1 MTHARHISART
12 TPSRRARLVGRA
24 AAGALLSAGLLASA
38 AIPAQAASP
47 GSAVSFGGAGS
58 FAPQQTPGTD
68 PYNLLMTAELL
79 IGTPYQ
85 WGGTTP
91 AGFDC
96 SGFVQHVLASHGMYY
111 PRTTDA
117 MLAATREVAP
127 GDQRPGDLVFYMSGQ
142 SSYHMGFYAGNGWIV
157 DSGSSG
163 SSVKLRQMWPGTVVY
178 TRVLI

>member
-1 MTHARHISART
+1 MTHAQT
-12 TPSRRARLVGRA
+12 TPARSRSRRLARA
-24 AAGALLSAGLLASA
+24 AAGALLCGGLLTTA
-38 AIPAQAASP
+38 ALPAQAASP
-47 GSAVSFGGAGS
+47 GGAVQFGGAGS

-68 PYNLLMTAELL
+68 PYNLLMTAESYL
-79 IGTPYQ
+79 GTPYR

-96 SGFVQHVLASHGMYY
+96 SGFVQYVLASHGMYY

-117 MLAATREVAP
+117 MLAATRAVAP
-127 GDQRPGDLVFYMSGQ
+127 GDQRPGDLVFYMSGS

-163 SSVKLRQMWPGTVVY
+163 STVRLRPMWAGTVVY
-178 TRVLI
+178 TRVLV

>member
-1 MTHARHISART
+1 MTRTQNTPAR
-12 TPSRRARLVGRA
+12 SRRLGRA
-24 AAGALLSAGLLASA
+24 AAGALLCGGLLAGA
-38 AIPAQAASP
+38 ALPAQAASP
-47 GSAVSFGGAGS
+47 ANAVQFSGAGS

-79 IGTPYQ
+79 IGTPYR

-111 PRTTDA
+111 PRTTNQQ
-117 MLAATREVAP
+117 LAATRAVAP
-127 GDQRPGDLVFYMSGQ
+127 GDQRPGDLVFFMSG
-142 SSYHMGFYAGNGWIV
+142 SNAYHVAFYAGNGWIV

-163 SSVKLRQMWPGTVVY
+163 STVRLRQMWPGTVVY